1 MFNLVSVLPHLNAC
15 LNSLSFLFLLAGF
28 YFIRKRQ
35 IGSHQLCM
43 KIAFGSSVIFLI
55 CYLLYHS
62 LRAYYFHIGPS
73 KFMGTGW
80 IRPVYFA
87 ILLTHTVLA
96 ALVAPLALVVIIRA
110 LTGRF
115 PQHAKLARWT
125 LPVWLYVSFTGV
137 VVYVL
142 LYHLYPHQ

>member
-1 MFNLVSVLPHLNAC
+1 
-15 LNSLSFLFLLAGF
+15 
-28 YFIRKRQ
+28 
-35 IGSHQLCM
+35 M

-96 ALVAPLALVVIIRA
+96 ALVAPLALLVIARA

-115 PQHAKLARWT
+115 LQHAKLARWT